1 MKIGKLTE
9 FNENTYS
16 SLKYFLKA
24 HNCLSCCLNFLFNFA
39 FIVIK
44 RIKRWSR
51 KSSEKKLQNKIK
63 MYKQCQKKIFY
74 SDDKLVQARTVQ
86 DLLKRA
92 GIEAELVK
100 EIKKDCAL
108 YFIVE
113 AAETYP
119 DQYILMTTESL
130 NVVEKSI
137 AMACQNLE
145 TLESYKSR
153 GIIFSKL
160 FFCPISVFHS
170 TDDFYFYRLLLA
182 FEIISFETFFQLT
195 SSFFSFKNSKGVC
208 LSLIESSERRNY
220 FKSINKYGFDFFD
233 GLRHQEGWIGC
244 GLSYKFLIR
253 LAQRDSMHLI
263 TILEDDVILEEN
275 FRERYEEIM
284 SFLSSRDDW
293 DIFSGLMAY
302 VSPELKVWGATTLSR
317 NFQIVFTNQLVST
330 VFNIYSKKTFE
341 YILKWDEHS
350 YNKETNQIDQYLR
363 KKANARYVTMIP
375 FLVGHNEL
383 LNSLVNSSVADRYEE
398 MIELAEL
405 KLRKLVRFQRLS

>member
-1 MKIGKLTE
+1 M
-9 FNENTYS
+9 
-16 SLKYFLKA
+16 
-24 HNCLSCCLNFLFNFA
+24 
-39 FIVIK
+39 
-44 RIKRWSR
+44 
-51 KSSEKKLQNKIK
+51 
-63 MYKQCQKKIFY
+63 
-74 SDDKLVQARTVQ
+74 
-86 DLLKRA
+86 
-92 GIEAELVK
+92 
-100 EIKKDCAL
+100 
-108 YFIVE
+108 
-113 AAETYP
+113 
-119 DQYILMTTESL
+119 
-130 NVVEKSI
+130 
-137 AMACQNLE
+137 
-145 TLESYKSR
+145 
-153 GIIFSKL
+153 
-160 FFCPISVFHS
+160 
-170 TDDFYFYRLLLA
+170 
-182 FEIISFETFFQLT
+182 
-195 SSFFSFKNSKGVC
+195 
-208 LSLIESSERRNY
+208 SLIESSERRNY